1 MTTWTATT
9 EVSRQLVRV
18 RFCEIRI
25 ISAANLIHI
34 TMSGVAAASSR
45 LIPTDGAVAHSRPGR
60 STRRAAEVCLP
71 PGATSRS
78 PRCCRRSRP
87 APGSTTAPRGKTGL
101 PDECLLHL
109 QHLLHHLHHRLHQA
123 APPGAS
129 DTPRG
134 NTGLPATSLFK
145 HNTHRPILYSSW

>member
-45 LIPTDGAVAHSRPGR
+45 LIPTDGAVARSRPGR

-87 APGSTTAPRGKTGL
+87 APAPRGNTGL

-109 QHLLHHLHHRLHQA
+109 QHLLHHRLHQA
-123 APPGAS
+123 ATPGAS
-129 DTPRG
+129 ERHTAG
-134 NTGLPATSLFK
+134 Q
-145 HNTHRPILYSSW
+145 HRTACYITVQAQYT